1 MEAPKNI
8 EDYVFRVTDLSDNTS
23 ARYRVDAGDK
33 VRLISEE

>member
-1 MEAPKNI
+1 MKTKSNPAIPSA
-8 EDYVFRVTDLSDNTS
+8 DLSDNTS